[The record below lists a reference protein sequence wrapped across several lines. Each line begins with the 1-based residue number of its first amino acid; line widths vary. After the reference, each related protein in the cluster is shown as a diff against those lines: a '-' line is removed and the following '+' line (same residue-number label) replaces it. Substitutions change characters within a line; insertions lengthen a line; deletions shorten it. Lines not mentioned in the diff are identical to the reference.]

1 MGKIVR
7 KPQEGFFDS
16 TVFFLQSAY
25 YADCKKN
32 DLLVVLGDFN
42 AVTGTNR
49 LQGDTVLGEVAFLTR
64 TQNSF
69 SHFAEGKISVLPA
82 HGFGGRIFIAIH
94 GHPMMALPRRLTM
107 C

>member
-49 LQGDTVLGEVAFLTR
+49 LHGDTVLGPWGSGLPNENSELFLSFCR
-64 TQNSF
+64 GQNLSIV
-69 SHFAEGKISVLPA
+69 G
-82 HGFGGRIFIAIH
+82 
-94 GHPMMALPRRLTM
+94 
-107 C
+107 